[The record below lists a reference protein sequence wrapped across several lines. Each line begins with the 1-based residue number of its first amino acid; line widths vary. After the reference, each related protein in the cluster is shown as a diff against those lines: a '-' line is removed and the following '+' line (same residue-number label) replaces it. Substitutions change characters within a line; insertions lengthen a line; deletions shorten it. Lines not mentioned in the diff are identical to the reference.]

1 MKSRKRKVCR
11 WCEQPL
17 PEWSEH
23 WPHEPGLYAFFGYP
37 INIEV
42 DQHPK
47 FMLVTVE
54 SYNDMF
60 GTIWRGP
67 RVTLKPSTGA
77 AGFWMPLLVPPEKPA
92 ESDLMAI
99 AEVALEASKRV
110 RIKRIN
116 RRSARR
122 LK

>member
-1 MKSRKRKVCR
+1 MKSRKRKICR

-17 PEWSEH
+17 PQWSEN
-23 WPHEPGLYAFFGYP
+23 WPHEPGLYAFYGFP
-37 INIEV
+37 INMEINKE
-42 DQHPK
+42 PL

-54 SYNDMF
+54 KYSDTF

-67 RVTLKPSTGA
+67 RTTLKPSTGA

-92 ESDLMAI
+92 LSDLIIMA
-99 AEVALEASKRV
+99 AEAMEKTKKA
-110 RIKRIN
+110 RIKRLN